1 MKLLT
6 VICVYVLFVSFC
18 TMATGQAQQ
27 TGIGA
32 KGESQALQQQMM
44 SDPEIMNMI
53 QSLQNDPDFQQIL
66 QDPEIMKA
74 VNSGDIAALMAN
86 QKFMR
91 LLDNKTVHD
100 IGTKLQ
106 K

>member
-6 VICVYVLFVSFC
+6 IICMCVLFISSGTV
-18 TMATGQAQQ
+18 TIGQAQQ
-27 TGIGA
+27 TSGNV
-32 KGESQALQQQMM
+32 KGETQALQQQML

-74 VNSGDIAALMAN
+74 VSSGDIAALMAN

-91 LLDNKTVHD
+91 ILNNKTVHD

>member
-6 VICVYVLFVSFC
+6 IICACVLLVSSG
-18 TMATGQAQQ
+18 TVTIGQAQQ
-27 TGIGA
+27 TEVGT
-32 KGESQALQQQMM
+32 KGEAQALQQRMI

-74 VNSGDIAALMAN
+74 VSSGDIATLMAN
-86 QKFMR
+86 PKFTR
-91 LLDNKTVHD
+91 ILDNKTVHD
-100 IGTKLQ
+100 IGTTLQ

>member
-6 VICVYVLFVSFC
+6 IICVCILFVSSG
-18 TMATGQAQQ
+18 TVTIGQAQQ
-27 TGIGA
+27 TGVGT
-32 KGESQALQQQMM
+32 KGETQALQQQMM

-66 QDPEIMKA
+66 QDPEIIKA
-74 VNSGDIAALMAN
+74 MSSGDIAALMAN
-86 QKFMR
+86 PKFTR
-91 LLDNKTVHD
+91 ILDNKTVHD